1 MNYSSTNLQI
11 NEADTKR
18 WYRAEFSPAHGDVV
32 QKGSRIIQMKRG
44 PDEVLDSFQEVK
56 RIEDAFDVLDV

>member
-32 QKGSRIIQMKRG
+32 
-44 PDEVLDSFQEVK
+44 
-56 RIEDAFDVLDV
+56 